1 MPDRRALL
9 ALLLMPMEGF
19 LRPKAIVLP
28 ESALIPE
35 KNLISPAPNQFTHE
49 LTREQT
55 YYYNTAQ
62 EGVSPDGLLPAET
75 KIVLLVYNGGERCRI
90 ADERGL
96 YVEIE
101 YAALK
106 KL

>member
-9 ALLLMPMEGF
+9 ALLLTPMEDF
-19 LRPKAIVLP
+19 LRPKATVLP
-28 ESALIPE
+28 ESALVPDR
-35 KNLISPAPNQFTHE
+35 NFISPAPNQFTHK
-49 LTREQT
+49 LMREQT
-55 YYYNTAQ
+55 YYYSSAQ

-75 KIVLLVYNGGERCRI
+75 KVILLVYEGGERCRV

-101 YAALK
+101 YAALRR
-106 KL
+106 L